1 MYNKNRKLRVVKE
14 NYIKLREE
22 LEICLIE
29 AITSDNDNNIIMG
42 FTSMFKPVVFNID
55 PENMNI
61 DYYDDIIYTVR
72 NNGLCLMEWFDN
84 DVNVITKVTGA
95 TYKEMKEFAA
105 DVMDRPYED
114 ICYDDVLIA
123 IDTPAVNRKL
133 LRERERIILDTYDFR
148 KMATNILDT
157 YMDFLRI
164 NFGEVE

>member
-1 MYNKNRKLRVVKE
+1 MYNMNRKLKVVKD

-42 FTSMFKPVVFNID
+42 FTSSFKPVVFNID
-55 PENMNI
+55 PENMNV

-84 DVNVITKVTGA
+84 DVNVLVKVTGS

-105 DVMDRPYED
+105 DVMEKDYDD

-123 IDTPAVNRKL
+123 LDTPAVNKKL

-164 NFGEVE
+164 NFGEVD